1 LTTFFTG
8 PACVRTDRPDGSIL
22 YQSRREVHP
31 PVTTVLDWL
40 VQWAKAKPDV
50 TVVAERDP
58 TDGSW
63 RTISYVKLLS
73 DAYALAAE
81 FMAREYDSGKPVI
94 VLAPNGIDHLR
105 FAVAA
110 YACRMVYAPIA
121 PQYANS
127 AAKLGAIIDVL
138 RPSLIVIDRRTQGGT
153 LSELPLA
160 GADVIGIG
168 AELDAAIAAG
178 RGASERPF
186 GSIDPHAPAK
196 ILMTSGSTGAP
207 KAVIC
212 THATMVSNMYMTLDA
227 WPFLQ
232 RRPPVLVDWLPW
244 NHAFGGTH
252 NLHTVLSLGGTLYI
266 DDGGLSS
273 GGIARTIENIAAHVP
288 TIYSAVPSAIAQVL
302 DGLDAVPVVRDEFF
316 RSLDAMFSAGAGLS
330 QELWSRLTTVAGN
343 ARGTPL
349 PILAGW
355 GSTECGPGATLV
367 QEPMSHPASI
377 GVPLAGVEIKL
388 APNAGKYELRV
399 RSASVSPGYWR
410 DPVRTRAAFDE
421 EGFYRTGDAGRFV
434 DENNPDH
441 GLLFDG
447 RLAEDFKLATGTW
460 VNVARLR
467 PLIRALLPEA
477 SEIAL
482 FGESRAD
489 IRALVWIGSL
499 EVSDAVRERIA
510 HALKLH
516 NERSSSSER
525 VIYARLLQGVPSPA
539 AGEVNAKGD
548 LDARAVAVT
557 RNDDLEKLWSQE
569 VSVQ

>member
-1 LTTFFTG
+1 LTTFFAE
-8 PACVRTDRPDGSIL
+8 PSCVRTERPDGSIL
-22 YQSRREVHP
+22 YRSRREVHP
-31 PVTTVLDWL
+31 PTATVLEWL
-40 VQWAKAKPDV
+40 VQWAKAKPHA

-58 TDGSW
+58 IGGSW
-63 RTISYVKLLS
+63 RKISYAQLWS
-73 DAYALAAE
+73 DARVLAAD
-81 FMAREYDSGKPVI
+81 FVARGHDGGQPVL
-94 VLAPNGIDHLR
+94 VLAPNSIDHLCI
-105 FAVAA
+105 AVAA

-127 AAKLGAIIDVL
+127 PAKLGAIVDVL
-138 RPSLIVIDRRTQGGT
+138 NPRLVAIDRRTQA
-153 LSELPLA
+153 SALA
-160 GADVIGIG
+160 EVDFRGAEVIGVG
-168 AELDAAIAAG
+168 AEVAAAIAAG
-178 RGASERPF
+178 VAPLDVHPDA
-186 GSIDPHAPAK
+186 IDPNAPAK

-244 NHAFGGTH
+244 NHAFGGNH

-266 DDGGLSS
+266 DDGGP
-273 GGIARTIENIAAHVP
+273 GGMARTIENLTAHLP
-288 TIYSAVPSAIAQVL
+288 TIYGAVPSAIAKLL
-302 DGLDAVPVVRDEFF
+302 DGLDAVPAVRGEFF
-316 RSLDAMFSAGAGLS
+316 RSLDAIFSAGAGMS
-330 QELWSRLTTVAGN
+330 HELWSRLAAVAGE
-343 ARGTPL
+343 ARGEPL
-349 PILAGW
+349 PVLAGW

-388 APNAGKYELRV
+388 APQAGKYELRV
-399 RSASVSPGYWR
+399 RSASVSPGYWL
-410 DPVRTRAAFDE
+410 DPIRTGAAFDE
-421 EGFYRTGDAGRFV
+421 EGFYRTGDAGRFA
-434 DENNPDH
+434 DESDPDR

-467 PLIRALLPEA
+467 LTLRALLPEV
-477 SEIAL
+477 SEVAL
-482 FGESRAD
+482 FGESRPE
-489 IRALVWIGSL
+489 IRALLWMGSL
-499 EVSDAVRERIA
+499 DLSDAVRESIA
-510 HALKLH
+510 QALKLH

-525 VIYARLLQGVPSPA
+525 VIHARLLQGVPLPS

-548 LDARAVAVT
+548 LNARTVAVT
-557 RNDDLEKLWSQE
+557 RNDDLAKLWSQE